1 MAFGLIFEQHRLL
14 SVVEGTWALRAWV
27 LPGRGSWSFLA
38 GCPGVSFSGGTRAVL
53 GLPAARAGLLCPR
66 NRPVSSAAAAHAG
79 SQAEGAPRSH
89 PPVWHG
95 SFLWNGPGHV
105 AGGPA
110 LCSASGHDYIVWLPN
125 AEMVLPASP
134 GDFLL
139 VRGQCFLKAETWAGC

>member
-1 MAFGLIFEQHRLL
+1 MGATGLGAAWAGFLVFPRWVPRGFLFRGAPGQCSASLWPEQGCSVQGTGPSAVLL
-14 SVVEGTWALRAWV
+14 QRTLALR
-27 LPGRGSWSFLA
+27 PREHLA
-38 GCPGVSFSGGTRAVL
+38 PTPQSG
-53 GLPAARAGLLCPR
+53 
-66 NRPVSSAAAAHAG
+66 
-79 SQAEGAPRSH
+79 
-89 PPVWHG
+89 G